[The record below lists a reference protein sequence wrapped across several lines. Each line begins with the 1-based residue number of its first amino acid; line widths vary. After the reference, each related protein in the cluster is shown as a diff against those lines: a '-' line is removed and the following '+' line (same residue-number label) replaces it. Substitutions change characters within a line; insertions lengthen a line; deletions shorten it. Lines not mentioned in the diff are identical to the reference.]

1 MFTLPN
7 LSYKYSD
14 LEPYIDEQ
22 TMLIHHT
29 KHHQAYIDK
38 LNSALSD
45 YPNLRDKNIEELL
58 ISIDTMPA
66 SIQEAVRNHGGG
78 HYNHTFFW
86 NSLAPKSTK
95 VGDQV
100 KLLIDS
106 SYGSF
111 ENFKKIFTD
120 SALSLFGSGWV
131 WLELE
136 NGKVSIGK
144 YVLQENPLM
153 RNKAPLLGLDV
164 WEHAYYLKYQNR
176 RADYVDAWWNIINWG
191 FVEEELKKYKL

>member
-1 MFTLPN
+1 MFTLPK
-7 LSYKYSD
+7 LSYNYSD

-38 LNSALSD
+38 LNSALSE
-45 YPNLRDKNIEELL
+45 YPDLREKNLKELL
-58 ISIDTMPA
+58 ISIDTMPL
-66 SIQEAVRNHGGG
+66 SIQETVRNHGGG

-86 NSLAPKSTK
+86 NSLTPKNTK
-95 VGDQV
+95 IGKQTE
-100 KLLIDS
+100 LLINS

-111 ENFKKIFTD
+111 ENFKQVFTNT
-120 SALSLFGSGWV
+120 ALSLFGSGWV

-136 NGKVSIGK
+136 NGEVSIGK
-144 YVLQENPLM
+144 YILQENPLM
-153 RNKAPLLGLDV
+153 KNKVPLLGLDV

-176 RADYVDAWWNIINWG
+176 RVDYIDAWWNIINWD